1 MEIVNEKS
9 TYTTSNFLLELEK
22 KLGFKVELVQTD
34 NGLEFVNDL
43 EVTQKKTRFEIFLEK
58 LGIKHRRIRPY
69 SPWQNG
75 IVERSHRIDN
85 ELFYSKRRF
94 RSYEEMRKHLGDTII
109 DTTTSQG
116 KFSVLRHRMK

>member
-1 MEIVNEKS
+1 M
-9 TYTTSNFLLELEK
+9 
-22 KLGFKVELVQTD
+22 ELVQTD

-94 RSYEEMRKHLGDTII
+94 RSYEEMQKAFRRYNNRYNNIARKVLGFKTPNEIVE
-109 DTTTSQG
+109 SNM
-116 KFSVLRHRMK
+116 KNLKNSVGNCTVSLMNVKMR